1 MCYCLARLKTVQT
14 NASLFYTMT
23 FPLDVYDE
31 TNEKHKTK
39 FLQELQINME

>member
-14 NASLFYTMT
+14 NASLFYTLT

-31 TNEKHKTK
+31 TNEQTK
-39 FLQELQINME
+39 NSYRNYKLT